1 MDISLDYI
9 NKVIA
14 RNNAN
19 TGAGAQA
26 PASFG
31 KYEGFVGD
39 APTVARMQ
47 DNQMRAA
54 IANAPARREAYQQA
68 VQKHRADMQQIRQRD
83 NLKAQERGG
92 NKAKQYDAVQ
102 EYLRDNPTAE
112 SYGPPS
118 TPRHRTRRRQQAGKS
133 RPKNCAKE

>member
-47 DNQMRAA
+47 VNQMRAA
-54 IANAPARREAYQQA
+54 IANAPARREAYQ
-68 VQKHRADMQQIRQRD
+68 KGR
-83 NLKAQERGG
+83 
-92 NKAKQYDAVQ
+92 
-102 EYLRDNPTAE
+102 
-112 SYGPPS
+112 
-118 TPRHRTRRRQQAGKS
+118 
-133 RPKNCAKE
+133 